1 MKFIFFLDNVSDE
14 KAPLTFR
21 KVDREVASENVVM
34 FEVEN
39 VEDGAQSKAEKMIV
53 DVDEGTTNVENQ
65 KKEDREQSPIQYES
79 VLKLTFP
86 PKSSS
91 SNLTNRDSPD
101 IKIPVGRRR
110 APRRSSINSEPVYKD
125 ATPSSEEEA
134 SDEEYTLDESENDE
148 EVEEMSKDELGKI
161 MSNSSDLPVNNHIPY
176 LPSFPSSI
184 LVASFSVLKVFNTEV
199 AAGQLP
205 PLLDCQQSGGRKVP
219 LTTEGVKAKN
229 LFVDGREL
237 SNHRDGCDN
246 AKHGGAK
253 YLRRLTNDVLG
264 DVGWNFIFQI
274 EDMRRSYKGKE
285 SIKHEK
291 MLLINI
297 SVVKL
302 RQTNL
307 SFNELFL

>member
-1 MKFIFFLDNVSDE
+1 MNMVE
-14 KAPLTFR
+14 
-21 KVDREVASENVVM
+21 VD
-34 FEVEN
+34 N
-39 VEDGAQSKAEKMIV
+39 VEDDAQWNAVKMCV
-53 DVDEGTTNVENQ
+53 NDGMANVEDRRE
-65 KKEDREQSPIQYES
+65 EDGEQSPIQYES
-79 VLKLTFP
+79 IVKLTFP
-86 PKSSS
+86 PKGSWSA
-91 SNLTNRDSPD
+91 LTSPDSPE
-101 IKIPVGRRR
+101 IEIPVQKPKRPSRG
-110 APRRSSINSEPVYKD
+110 NSKPMYKD

-285 SIKHEK
+285 SIKHEN
-291 MLLINI
+291 MLSDDFILLLQCK
-297 SVVKL
+297 S
-302 RQTNL
+302 
-307 SFNELFL
+307 